1 MYTVIYNR
9 VQKCLSTKRTFFRNR
24 FPDNRLKIAFLV
36 PLLVPVFVGFIWVI
50 LLPFVYPA
58 HGFFQS
64 ENPSAQ
70 THVLQQNTGNP
81 SETVIDHQIL
91 RQLKELTHKEAF
103 WNARMK
109 LSGND
114 SISLCIDLQNN
125 RLWLEVLGVKLRE
138 SEIKEAEIDNN
149 FPYISQNSAFMQWL
163 ANPFILQQSYSTT
176 EKTPVIIKKAPKDT
190 IEANLNDTQ
199 PVAPEK
205 DDVFYQLEFS
215 GNLYIRI
222 SQSQPASFYGNIEHC
237 FFTLSQ
243 VFSES
248 LRTVGAVL
256 RLEIPMHPLKIHLV
270 LDREEARA
278 IYRALPDNAAMAIQF
293 PVYQ

>member
-1 MYTVIYNR
+1 
-9 VQKCLSTKRTFFRNR
+9 
-24 FPDNRLKIAFLV
+24 
-36 PLLVPVFVGFIWVI
+36 
-50 LLPFVYPA
+50 
-58 HGFFQS
+58 
-64 ENPSAQ
+64 
-70 THVLQQNTGNP
+70 
-81 SETVIDHQIL
+81 
-91 RQLKELTHKEAF
+91 
-103 WNARMK
+103 MK

-163 ANPFILQQSYSTT
+163 ANPFILQQSCSTT

-237 FFTLSQ
+237 LFTLSQ

-278 IYRALPDNAAMAIQF
+278 IYRALPDNAALAIQF